1 MMPILCAARTPEIR
15 ERMPISQTLMGL
27 PGTRLSDIRTVC
39 SHAQGIA
46 QSAQWRSENLPD
58 AVTEEKDSTAAAASY
73 VADSGD
79 KTIAAIAA
87 PGAAPLS
94 SVSEK

>member
-27 PGTRLSDIRTVC
+27 PGTKLSDIRTVC

-79 KTIAAIAA
+79 KTIAAI
-87 PGAAPLS
+87 GAPLS